1 MKRDT
6 FEERIPTLE
15 KALMKYVNADGVK
28 DLVKH
33 TNEKVPARKGDAAE
47 LIEGYLAGD
56 GLRFVWER
64 LDELQQA
71 AVAEVVHSKST
82 HFPADRFAAKYG
94 GDPKWRSKKKHGR
107 GKIPSLLGFF
117 FYSGIM
123 PDDLKERLKA
133 FVPEPKSIK
142 IKTLPELPA
151 AYGIPF
157 NKWNP
162 KTKSDDKSPTTVPLI
177 VHAAETTAQR
187 ELLSVLR
194 RIDAGNVAVSIKTR
208 RPSAAAVEALTQI
221 LEGGDFY
228 PVIPVKSKWEDEN
241 AGPIRAFAWPLIVQ
255 VGGLAELSGTKLRL
269 TKAGRSA
276 LSRPAGETLRR
287 LWSRWLNTTIIDEL
301 SRIEIIKGQRNRRS
315 LTAVSSR
322 RKAIADTLAEC
333 PPGSWISTDVF
344 YRFMRACGNDLI
356 VARNAWDLYL
366 WEQQY
371 GAFGYEG
378 HEPILNERYLLAFL
392 LEYAVTLGII
402 DAALIPPAGA
412 RYNYGDLWGTD
423 DLIYFSRYD
432 GLMYL
437 RITALGAYCLG
448 IETEYRPAPMERKP
462 VLRIL
467 PNLEITAIGAELER
481 GDRIAL
487 DTYALPVSELVWQLN
502 QSKLLTAIQE
512 GRSIAEVR
520 EFLDARSIGTI
531 PDTVIRFLDDTEQRA
546 AKLQDRGLARLI
558 ECSDAA
564 LAVLIAG
571 DSRTRKHCMPAG
583 ERHLVVPSS
592 SEGAFKRALLKLGY
606 SIAAGEIT
614 TPKPRRRSSASK
626 KATAPSAGD

>member
-15 KALMKYVNADGVK
+15 EALMKYVNADGVK
-28 DLVKH
+28 ALAKH
-33 TNEKVPARKGDAAE
+33 TNEKVPARKADAAE
-47 LIEGYLAGD
+47 LVEGYLAGD
-56 GLRFVWER
+56 GLGSVWER

-71 AVAEVVHSKST
+71 AAAEVVHSKSA
-82 HFPADRFAAKYG
+82 HFSADRFAAKYG
-94 GDPKWRSKKKHGR
+94 GDPKRRSKKKHGR

-123 PDDLKERLKA
+123 PDDLRERLKA
-133 FVPEPKSIK
+133 FVTKPESIR

-151 AYGIPF
+151 AYDIPF
-157 NKWNP
+157 NKRNP
-162 KTKSDDKSPTTVPLI
+162 KTKSDDKGPTTVPLI

-194 RIDAGNVAVSIKTR
+194 RIDAGNVAVSVKTR

-228 PVIPVKSKWEDEN
+228 PVIPDEN

-269 TKAGRSA
+269 TKAGRNA
-276 LSRPAGETLRR
+276 LSRPAGKTLRR
-287 LWSRWLNTTIIDEL
+287 LWSRWLNTTIMDEL
-301 SRIEIIKGQRNRRS
+301 SRIEIIKGQRNKRS

-322 RKAIADTLAEC
+322 RKAIAETLAEC
-333 PPGSWISTDVF
+333 PPGSWISMDVF

-371 GAFGYEG
+371 GAFGYKG
-378 HEPILNERYLLAFL
+378 HEPILNERCLLAFL
-392 LEYAVTLGII
+392 LEYAVTLGVI

-412 RYNYGDLWGTD
+412 RCNYRKLWGTD

-487 DTYALPVSELVWQLN
+487 DTYALPVSDLVWQLN

-512 GRSIAEVR
+512 GRSIGEIR

-564 LAVLIAG
+564 LALLIAG

-583 ERHLVVPSS
+583 EHHLVVPSS

-614 TPKPRRRSSASK
+614 IPKPRRRSSASK
-626 KATAPSAGD
+626 KAAAPSAGD